1 MEKSTEIFTIIKYQK
16 NVFNVFARLEK
27 TNKNDNC
34 YQKHKKKSCE
44 KKFMKDIKRF
54 QKKKKTKG
62 KKKAQERYQNFTE
75 EENRRVDRNISEG
88 KKKETS

>member
-34 YQKHKKKSCE
+34 YQKHTKKSCE

-62 KKKAQERYQNFTE
+62 KKRPKKDIKISLKKKTE
-75 EENRRVDRNISEG
+75 GLIGIFLRE